1 MTEDHR
7 LKSKTMVSAIL
18 TQQLNDEEILTR
30 MKSGESALYEI
41 LIRRY
46 NPLLY
51 KIGRSYGFYH
61 EDTQD
66 LMQEAYIT
74 AYQHLNEFEGKSQWS
89 TWLARIMINKCLY
102 KLKINKRMK
111 LTTLGDE
118 GTVSIDKSILSLE
131 LGKVMEK
138 AIESLPENYRMVFLL
153 REVQGLSV
161 IQTAEILNIT
171 PVNVKVR
178 LNRAKSQ
185 LQTKLEKWYNGADI
199 YEFNLV
205 YCTQVVEAVLREI
218 DKGCEADKTQS

>member
-1 MTEDHR
+1 
-7 LKSKTMVSAIL
+7 MVSAIL
-18 TQQLNDEEILTR
+18 SQQLNDEEILAR
-30 MKSGESALYEI
+30 IKAGESALYEI

-46 NPLLY
+46 NALLY

-74 AYQHLNEFEGKSQWS
+74 AYQHIQEFEGKSQWS

-138 AIESLPENYRMVFLL
+138 AIEALPENYRMVFLL

-199 YEFNLV
+199 YEFNLI
-205 YCTQVVEAVLREI
+205 YCNQVVEAVFREI
-218 DKGCEADKTQS
+218 DKGCEDDKRQS

>member
-1 MTEDHR
+1 
-7 LKSKTMVSAIL
+7 MVSAIL
-18 TQQLNDEEILTR
+18 TQQLNDEEILAR
-30 MKSGESALYEI
+30 MSAGETALYEI

-51 KIGRSYGFYH
+51 KIGRSYGFIH

-66 LMQEAYIT
+66 LMQEAFIT
-74 AYQHLNEFEGKSQWS
+74 AYQHLHEFQGKSQWS

-111 LTTLGDE
+111 ITTLGDE
-118 GTVSIDKSILSLE
+118 GTVSIDKTILSLE

-138 AIESLPENYRMVFLL
+138 AIEGLPENYRMVFIL

-161 IQTAEILNIT
+161 MQTAEILNIT

-185 LQTKLEKWYNGADI
+185 LQNKLEKWYNGADI
-199 YEFNLV
+199 YEFNLI
-205 YCTQVVEAVLREI
+205 YCNQIVDRVFQEI
-218 DKGCEADKTQS
+218 ERGSDSEKTMS

>member
-1 MTEDHR
+1 
-7 LKSKTMVSAIL
+7 MVSAIL
-18 TQQLNDEEILTR
+18 SQQLNDEEILTR
-30 MKSGESALYEI
+30 MKSGETALYEI

-46 NPLLY
+46 NALLY

-74 AYQHLNEFEGKSQWS
+74 AYQHLQEFEGKSQWS

-138 AIESLPENYRMVFLL
+138 AIEALPENYRMVFLL

-199 YEFNLV
+199 YEFNLI
-205 YCTQVVEAVLREI
+205 YCNQIVERVFEEI
-218 DKGCEADKTQS
+218 EKGCEGDKIMS

>member
-1 MTEDHR
+1 
-7 LKSKTMVSAIL
+7 MVSAIL
-18 TQQLNDEEILTR
+18 TQQLNDEEILAR
-30 MKSGESALYEI
+30 MSAGETALYEI

-51 KIGRSYGFYH
+51 KIGRSYGFFH

-66 LMQEAYIT
+66 LMQDAYIT

-111 LTTLGDE
+111 ITTLGDE
-118 GTVSIDKSILSLE
+118 GTVSIDKTILSLE

-138 AIESLPENYRMVFLL
+138 AIEGLPENYRMVFIL

-161 IQTAEILNIT
+161 MQTAETLNIT
-171 PVNVKVR
+171 QVNVKVR

-185 LQTKLEKWYNGADI
+185 LQNKLDKWYNGADI

-205 YCTQVVEAVLREI
+205 YCNQVVNAVFKEI
-218 DKGCEADKTQS
+218 ETMS

>member
-1 MTEDHR
+1 
-7 LKSKTMVSAIL
+7 MVSAIL
-18 TQQLNDEEILTR
+18 TQQLNDEEILAR
-30 MKSGESALYEI
+30 MSAGETALYEI

-51 KIGRSYGFYH
+51 KIGRSYGFFH

-66 LMQEAYIT
+66 LMQDAYIT

-111 LTTLGDE
+111 ITTLGDE
-118 GTVSIDKSILSLE
+118 GTVSIDKTILSLE

-138 AIESLPENYRMVFLL
+138 AIEGLPENYRMVFIL

-161 IQTAEILNIT
+161 MQTAEILNIT

-185 LQTKLEKWYNGADI
+185 LQNKLDKWYNGADI

-205 YCTQVVEAVLREI
+205 YCNQVVNAVFKEI
-218 DKGCEADKTQS
+218 ETMS